1 MATAVGNYAHRIALI
16 GYFTLNV
23 EERLRSP
30 LVGNYAH
37 RIALMGYSTQNVEGH
52 L

>member
-1 MATAVGNYAHRIALI
+1 MILPSDFSSQNNTYTEIIELTGQWES
-16 GYFTLNV
+16 V
-23 EERLRSP
+23 EEHLRSP

-37 RIALMGYSTQNVEGH
+37 RRPIAL